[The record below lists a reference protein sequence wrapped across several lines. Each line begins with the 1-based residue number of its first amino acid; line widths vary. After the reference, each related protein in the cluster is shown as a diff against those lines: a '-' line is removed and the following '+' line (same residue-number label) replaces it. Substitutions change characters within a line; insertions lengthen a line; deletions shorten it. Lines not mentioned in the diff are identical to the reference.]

1 MAYLGVT
8 ASQALYVT
16 GRNAPPALIG
26 FLEAIRSMVPPM
38 TDSRALG
45 PEVEIL
51 TDQIG
56 KAVVGVSA
64 TVDLEV
70 L

>member
-1 MAYLGVT
+1 
-8 ASQALYVT
+8 
-16 GRNAPPALIG
+16 
-26 FLEAIRSMVPPM
+26 MVPPV

-51 TDQIG
+51 ADQISE
-56 KAVVGVSA
+56 AVVGSSA